1 MVAADKAA
9 GNSCFYIID
18 GQHHETI
25 DDAAS
30 FLQSNLGNPTYV
42 INCTAGIEEITA
54 RLKEKDGNEE
64 ALGEEDIAVLKE
76 KAAAAA
82 EVAQRLRG
90 CWADFIDRVKWID
103 QDTAMSK
110 ESLAMSVR
118 SNFSAKVVLVN
129 HEKRI
134 EVDTACS
141 NLAIKYNMLYLSV
154 YQLIRKEILAE
165 TDLGVALKNSKREK
179 ELDFG
184 HVTK

>member
-1 MVAADKAA
+1 MA
-9 GNSCFYIID
+9 
-18 GQHHETI
+18 
-25 DDAAS
+25 
-30 FLQSNLGNPTYV
+30 
-42 INCTAGIEEITA
+42 
-54 RLKEKDGNEE
+54 
-64 ALGEEDIAVLKE
+64 
-76 KAAAAA
+76 
-82 EVAQRLRG
+82 
-90 CWADFIDRVKWID
+90 
-103 QDTAMSK
+103 
-110 ESLAMSVR
+110 VR

-184 HVTK
+184 HVTKQVDPFQEAEYSAVHFDQTLVMQLVQRKIAESRTNQRFILLEGFCNTNKLAQKA